1 MNTLAAH
8 ENPSLPDAV
17 ARAWMSGGSTT
28 SEAVYRMVVRA
39 LAGHRMRGTLVDIG
53 CGAGRLFSLAGSCFN
68 RYVGVD
74 IVRHDEFPR
83 GAEFVRADLNC
94 GIVPLPDRFAQ
105 MVVSVE
111 TIEHLENPRALMRE
125 MARLARVGALVV
137 VTTPNQLSL
146 LSLLT
151 LLVKGQ
157 FNQFQ
162 ETPGSY
168 PAHITALLEVDLVRI
183 ARECGLKDVKI
194 VYSDHGR
201 MPLTGRHWP
210 AFLKGRRFSDNLM
223 LTAVKAE

>member
-1 MNTLAAH
+1 
-8 ENPSLPDAV
+8 
-17 ARAWMSGGSTT
+17 MSGGSTT
-28 SEAVYRMVVRA
+28 SEAVYRMVVHA
-39 LAGHRMRGTLVDIG
+39 LAGHQMRGTLVDIG
-53 CGAGRLFSLAGSCFN
+53 CGTGRLFALAGSCYN

-74 IVRHDEFPR
+74 IDRYDEFPH
-83 GAEFVRADLNC
+83 GAEFVRADLNS
-94 GIVPLPDRFAQ
+94 GLVPLPDRFAQ

-111 TIEHLENPRALMRE
+111 TIEHLENPRALVRE
-125 MARLARVGALVV
+125 MARLARVGGLVV

-151 LLVKGQ
+151 LMVKGQ

-183 ARECGLKDVKI
+183 ARECGLKDIKI
-194 VYSDHGR
+194 TYSDDGR

-223 LTAVKAE
+223 LTAVKAA